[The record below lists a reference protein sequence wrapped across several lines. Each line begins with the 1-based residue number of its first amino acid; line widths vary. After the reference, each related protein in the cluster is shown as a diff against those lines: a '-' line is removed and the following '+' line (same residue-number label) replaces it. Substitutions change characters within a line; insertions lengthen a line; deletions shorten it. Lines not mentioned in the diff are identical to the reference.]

1 MAVVCSACVE
11 RQQKKTCRCGDSG
24 RKEDMNDM
32 IFQGTRMDWVDSLL
46 TAFWRVVHQQIDGNV
61 TE

>member
-1 MAVVCSACVE
+1 
-11 RQQKKTCRCGDSG
+11 
-24 RKEDMNDM
+24 MNDM